1 MTKVRVDPD
10 KSTGGPHGK
19 RHLVSNKEFKPL
31 KDLLKLSDCP
41 VTKQFYED
49 TFSYHHVEHF
59 VMSPQM
65 SVEVEKLKTQL
76 INKKEDLLRL
86 LPMAMPPYP
95 RVCVEMPITDEI
107 KKLRNNVLDEGTHGI
122 YRVGAYIEAI
132 KISEDKY
139 GFSFSPYYEFETGFV
154 SSSYV
159 LLTHFDNQEMP
170 NCLPVNFPELDIT
183 WNALFVPAFR
193 KIEENGMSEEQRMQT
208 LLANRDLFRSM
219 VSEAAEEIPNLF
231 IAWLVLLNSKSGVTK
246 TKVREIYPNPNLG
259 KRERNRR
266 SRSAYTVVSL
276 TDTEN
281 VDADSGVVTEKH
293 VVSAHRVRGHFK
305 AKKWGVF
312 WWRPHVRGVGEV
324 KDRDGYKLT
333 ASAA

>member
-1 MTKVRVDPD
+1 MIKRNVVYDPD

-19 RHLVSNKEFKPL
+19 RHIVTNKEFKPL
-31 KDLLKLSDCP
+31 KDLLKLSGCP
-41 VTKQFYED
+41 ITQQFYED
-49 TFSYHHVEHF
+49 VFVRHHVEQF

-65 SVEVEKLKTQL
+65 SLEVEKLKTQL
-76 INKKEDLLRL
+76 FAKKEDLLRL
-86 LPMAMPPYP
+86 LPMAIPPYP

-107 KKLRNNVLDEGTHGI
+107 GKLRGGVLTEGTHNI
-122 YRVGAYIEAI
+122 YRVGAYIETV
-132 KISEDKY
+132 KITEDKY

-154 SSSYV
+154 STSHI
-159 LLTHFDNQEMP
+159 LLAYYDNQEMP
-170 NCLPVNFPELDIT
+170 NCIPVQFPEIDIT

-193 KIEENGMSEEQRMQT
+193 KIQENGMSEKQLMET
-208 LLANRDLFRSM
+208 LEGSRDMFRSM
-219 VSEAAEEIPNLF
+219 VKEAAEELPNLF

-246 TKVREIYPNPNLG
+246 TKVREIYPNPKLG

-281 VDADSGVVTEKH
+281 VNADSGVVTEKH
-293 VVSAHRVRGHFK
+293 IVSAHRVRGHFK

-312 WWRPHVRGVGEV
+312 WWRPHVRGVGEL
-324 KDRDGYKLT
+324 KDREAYKLT
-333 ASAA
+333 A